1 MNPLYLCQVAPEV
14 VCYDNDNSA
23 LIPEL
28 WAREGLA
35 LLTETTVATR
45 LVNRQF
51 ENEVSKFGDMVHT
64 RRPNRRQ
71 GRRRSGASADTY
83 VVGDANLT
91 DVQVK
96 LDQWFYDSFVIDDL
110 EASESMQSLVQTHLL
125 PAMQNLGRQAD
136 RAILGRIHEFVG
148 QGPAKRAGALGQLS
162 SSNARDYL
170 LDARETMNT
179 NLCPLEGRML
189 FLAPSA
195 ETPFLKTDLFVAANQ
210 RGDGGTA
217 LDQALLGRILGFNTY
232 MGQNVN
238 HLPSGFSDVATG
250 TVTAA
255 LAANGSGSQA
265 CSVVGYVANVG
276 EYAVV
281 AGNDQPTYLTAK
293 TATTDTTAV
302 TMNEANKYAT
312 AAGAAITIYKAC
324 AVNNAAG
331 YAVGW
336 TKEILVDG
344 WTNAPAAGQLIA
356 FGTGASRRVYTVNES
371 TLSSAGVQ
379 ALLLDRPLEVA
390 LADNDLAFPGP
401 AGSFNW
407 AVTPNAIALVSRP
420 LAIPPSDLGVKAAVA
435 NYDGVAIRVVMQYD
449 SSIGGT
455 RVNIDMLAGVAVL
468 DYAQCVPLL
477 G

>member
-1 MNPLYLCQVAPEV
+1 MNPLYLLVAPEV

-23 LIPEL
+23 LIPDL

-51 ENEVSKFGDMVHT
+51 ENEISKFGDVVNT

-71 GRRRSGASADTY
+71 GRRRSGASSDSY

-91 DVQVK
+91 NVQVK
-96 LDQWFYDSFVIDDL
+96 LDQWFYDSFVIDDM
-110 EASESMQSLVQTHLL
+110 EASQSMQSLVQTHLL

-136 RAILGRIHEFVG
+136 RAILGRIHEFVD
-148 QGPAKRAGALGQLS
+148 QGPSKRAGALGQLS

-170 LDARETMNT
+170 LDAREIMNN
-179 NLCPLEGRML
+179 NLCPLENRML

-195 ETPFLKTDLFVAANQ
+195 ETPFLKTDLFIAANQ

-217 LDQALLGRILGFNTY
+217 LDQALLGRILGFSTY

-238 HLPSGFSDVATG
+238 HLASGFSDVATG
-250 TVTAA
+250 TVTNA
-255 LAANGSGSQA
+255 LAANGSGAQA
-265 CSVVGYVANVG
+265 CSVVGYAANVG

-293 TATTDTTAV
+293 TSTTDTTSV

-312 AAGAAITIYKAC
+312 AAAAAITIYKAC
-324 AVNNAAG
+324 SVSGAYAAG
-331 YAVGW
+331 YC
-336 TKEILVDG
+336 KEILVTG
-344 WTNAPAAGQLIA
+344 WTNAPVAGQLIA
-356 FGTGASRRVYTVNES
+356 FGTGINRRVYTINES
-371 TLSSAGVQ
+371 TLSSVGVQ
-379 ALLLDRPLEVA
+379 ALLLDRPLEVS
-390 LADNDLAFPGP
+390 LANADLAFPGP

-407 AVTPNAIALVSRP
+407 AVTPNAVALVSRP

-435 NYDGVAIRVVMQYD
+435 NFDGISIRVVMQYD

-468 DYAQCVPLL
+468 DALQCVPLL

>member
-1 MNPLYLCQVAPEV
+1 MNPLYLLVAPEV

-23 LIPEL
+23 LIPDL
-28 WAREGLA
+28 WAREGLV

-51 ENEVSKFGDMVHT
+51 ENDISKFGDVVNT

-71 GRRRSGASADTY
+71 GRRRSGASSDTY
-83 VVGDANLT
+83 VVSDADLT
-91 DVQVK
+91 NVQVK
-96 LDQWFYDSFVIDDL
+96 LDQWFYDSFVIDDM
-110 EASESMQSLVQTHLL
+110 EASQSMQSLVQTHLL

-136 RAILGRIHEFVG
+136 RAILGRIHEFVA
-148 QGPAKRAGALGQLS
+148 QGPSKRAGALNSLS

-170 LDARETMNT
+170 LDAREIMNN
-179 NLCPLEGRML
+179 NLCPLENRML

-195 ETPFLKTDLFVAANQ
+195 ETPFLKTDLFIAANQ

-217 LDQALLGRILGFNTY
+217 LDQALLGQILGFKTY

-238 HLPSGFSDVATG
+238 HLPSGYSDVATG
-250 TVTAA
+250 TVTNA

-265 CSVVGYVANVG
+265 CSVTGYTANVG

-281 AGNDQPTYLTAK
+281 SGNDQPTYLTA
-293 TATTDTTAV
+293 ATTGAGNTTAV
-302 TMNEANKYAT
+302 TLNEANKYAT
-312 AAGAAITIYKAC
+312 AAAATITIYKAC
-324 AVNNAAG
+324 TVSGAYAAG
-331 YAVGW
+331 YA
-336 TKEILVDG
+336 KEVLVNG
-344 WTNAPAAGQLIA
+344 WTNAPAAGQVVS
-356 FGTGASRRVYTVNES
+356 FGTGANRRNYTVNES

-390 LADNDLAFPGP
+390 LANADLAFPGP
-401 AGSFNW
+401 AGSLNW
-407 AVTPNAIALVSRP
+407 AVTPNAVALVSRP

-435 NYDGVAIRVVMQYD
+435 NFDGISIRVVMQYD

-468 DYAQCVPLL
+468 DSLQCVPLL